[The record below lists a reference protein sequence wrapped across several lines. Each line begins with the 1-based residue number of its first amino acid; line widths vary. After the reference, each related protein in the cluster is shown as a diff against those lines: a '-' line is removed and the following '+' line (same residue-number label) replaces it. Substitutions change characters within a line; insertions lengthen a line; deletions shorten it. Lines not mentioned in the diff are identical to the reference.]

1 MGKRIK
7 QLTIRGFDS
16 ELEASLR
23 RVARHEGISLNRAAL
38 RVLRKGASVQPTPA
52 RAPVVGG
59 ALDAFIGS
67 WSSRD
72 ERELLRVI
80 GAFERVDDSLWS

>member
-1 MGKRIK
+1 MEKRIK
-7 QLTIRGFDS
+7 QLTIRGFGS

-38 RVLRKGASVQPTPA
+38 RALKKGASVQPTPA
-52 RAPVVGG
+52 RALVVGA

-72 ERELLRVI
+72 ERELLRAI